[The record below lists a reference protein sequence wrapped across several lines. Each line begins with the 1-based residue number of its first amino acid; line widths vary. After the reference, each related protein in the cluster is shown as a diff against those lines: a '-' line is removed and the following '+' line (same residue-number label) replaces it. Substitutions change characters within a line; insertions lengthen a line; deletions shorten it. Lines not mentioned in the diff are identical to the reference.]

1 MAKYGARHTLIF
13 CQVAANYR
21 VLAVASCQLPWTHSY
36 KRVEETHEEESHD
49 CYLVLWAA
57 HLLPAVTVGLLGP
70 IANMAAGF
78 TFPVREGRKPGKFP
92 VPGDDREV
100 KTGPGFNIFRFII

>member
-1 MAKYGARHTLIF
+1 MARYGARHTLIF
-13 CQVAANYR
+13 RQVAANYRALIFRQVAANYR

-57 HLLPAVTVGLLGP
+57 HLLPAVTAGLLGP
-70 IANMAAGF
+70 IANMAAM
-78 TFPVREGRKPGKFP
+78 TKLHNRPQCRP
-92 VPGDDREV
+92 
-100 KTGPGFNIFRFII
+100 

>member
-1 MAKYGARHTLIF
+1 MARYGARHTFIF
-13 CQVAANYR
+13 RQVAANYR

-57 HLLPAVTVGLLGP
+57 HLLPAVTAGLLGP
-70 IANMAAGF
+70 IANMAAM
-78 TFPVREGRKPGKFP
+78 TKLH
-92 VPGDDREV
+92 DR
-100 KTGPGFNIFRFII
+100 PQCRP

>member
-1 MAKYGARHTLIF
+1 MARYGARHTLIF
-13 CQVAANYR
+13 RQVAANYQ

-57 HLLPAVTVGLLGP
+57 HLLPAVTAGLLGP
-70 IANMAAGF
+70 IANMAAM
-78 TFPVREGRKPGKFP
+78 TKLH
-92 VPGDDREV
+92 DR
-100 KTGPGFNIFRFII
+100 PQCRP